1 MAKLDEK
8 VIKEI
13 KDLHLKK
20 AELMI
25 KFCEG
30 QIDNLKMMYDMDRVD
45 EELGDIIQGVEDE
58 DF

>member
-1 MAKLDEK
+1 MAKTSERLK
-8 VIKEI
+8 KEI

-25 KFCEG
+25 KFCDGEM
-30 QIDNLKMMYDMDRVD
+30 DKHEMMYYMDRVD
-45 EELGDIIQGVEDE
+45 EDLGDIIQGVEDE